1 MCIRDR
7 FKTLQ
12 QQTDDINRVSREHLT
27 GIRVV
32 RAYNAESYQEEKFE
46 KKNATLTRTNMF
58 ANRAM
63 AVMMP
68 GVELIMNG
76 LTLSVYWIGAALI
89 AAAAVTERLILFSDM
104 MVFSSYAVQLLMAF
118 MMLVVVLTLLPR
130 ASVSA
135 NRINEAL
142 DTEPV
147 ILSLIHIY
155 CCSIS
160 FTLTPCGNVP
170 SGNSTSSA
178 EEALI
183 TAATSAG
190 R

>member
-1 MCIRDR
+1 MIWAIHKNSKQKLAVGRFRRRCGGALVFLSAVLIALVIPK

-68 GVELIMNG
+68 E
-76 LTLSVYWIGAALI
+76 
-89 AAAAVTERLILFSDM
+89 
-104 MVFSSYAVQLLMAF
+104 SS
-118 MMLVVVLTLLPR
+118 
-130 ASVSA
+130 
-135 NRINEAL
+135 
-142 DTEPV
+142 
-147 ILSLIHIY
+147 
-155 CCSIS
+155 
-160 FTLTPCGNVP
+160 
-170 SGNSTSSA
+170 
-178 EEALI
+178 
-183 TAATSAG
+183 
-190 R
+190 